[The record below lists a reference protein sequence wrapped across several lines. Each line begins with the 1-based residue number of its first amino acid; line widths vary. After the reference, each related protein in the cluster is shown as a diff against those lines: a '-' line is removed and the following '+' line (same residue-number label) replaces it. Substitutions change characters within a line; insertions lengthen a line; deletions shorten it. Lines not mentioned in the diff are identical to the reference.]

1 MARHPPSAAGTTRRL
16 AFAGVALLVLSGCG
30 GPDTSD
36 PQEPTTQTDET
47 TDLGDDTFEVEA
59 TVTPQ
64 PGMLDVHP
72 VAIWYEYGGVDD
84 RTLLVTFA
92 SQGPP
97 CEVLD
102 SIEVDETETR
112 VTVTLYHG
120 RDPSSDPGE
129 PCDGRPDRVFDVE
142 VPLEHW
148 RRDRFEDFVLINGG
162 SPTDGV
168 EVEAMVTPRPGMADV
183 EPVRWWYDYQQ
194 GWEWGRGPDDHTMRV
209 TFASQGPPCEVLDSI
224 EVDETEARVM
234 ITLYQGRDPDIDADH
249 PCDGPTRVVGVDV
262 PLSRAYGQT
271 PFSLAGI
278 TAERGEGAVI
288 NGGHL
293 PEQQ

>member
-1 MARHPPSAAGTTRRL
+1 MARHASSAA
-16 AFAGVALLVLSGCG
+16 
-30 GPDTSD
+30 
-36 PQEPTTQTDET
+36 
-47 TDLGDDTFEVEA
+47 A

-72 VAIWYEYGGVDD
+72 VTIWYQHASVDD

-102 SIEVDETETR
+102 RVDVDETETR
-112 VTVTLYHG
+112 VT
-120 RDPSSDPGE
+120 
-129 PCDGRPDRVFDVE
+129 
-142 VPLEHW
+142 
-148 RRDRFEDFVLINGG
+148 
-162 SPTDGV
+162 
-168 EVEAMVTPRPGMADV
+168 
-183 EPVRWWYDYQQ
+183 
-194 GWEWGRGPDDHTMRV
+194 
-209 TFASQGPPCEVLDSI
+209 
-224 EVDETEARVM
+224 
-234 ITLYQGRDPDIDADH
+234 ITLYQGRDPDSDAGH

-262 PLSRAYGQT
+262 PLSRAYGPA

-278 TAERGEGAVI
+278 TAERGDGAVI